1 MYEKLKETFK
11 KFGWRIAAGITCVT
25 AFVLSYII
33 RERNS
38 SYRKRA
44 RDIERVV
51 DTAED
56 CNRTALDGIEE
67 AERILQKARKRQTK
81 V

>member
-1 MYEKLKETFK
+1 MNEKFKEIFK
-11 KFGWRIAAGITCVT
+11 KFGKHIAAIGVGIVAVICGIV
-25 AFVLSYII
+25 I
-33 RERNS
+33 RERNN

-44 RDIERVV
+44 REIERIV

-67 AERILQKARKRQTK
+67 AERILQKARKRK
-81 V
+81 D

>member
-1 MYEKLKETFK
+1 MNVKEAFK
-11 KFGWRIAAGITCVT
+11 KFSKHTAAIGVGITAVICGI
-25 AFVLSYII
+25 II
-33 RERNS
+33 RERSS

-44 RDIERVV
+44 RDIERIV

-67 AERILQKARKRQTK
+67 AERILQKARKRQDK

>member
-1 MYEKLKETFK
+1 MNVKENIK
-11 KFGWRIAAGITCVT
+11 KFGWSIVAGITCVA

-38 SYRKRA
+38 SYRKRS
-44 RDIERVV
+44 RDIERIV

-67 AERILQKARKRQTK
+67 AERILQKARKRQGK

>member
-1 MYEKLKETFK
+1 MNVKENIK
-11 KFGWRIAAGITCVT
+11 KFGWSIIAGITCVA

-33 RERNS
+33 REGNS
-38 SYRKRA
+38 PYRKRS
-44 RDIERVV
+44 RDIEGSV

-67 AERILQKARKRQTK
+67 AERILQKARKRQDK

>member
-1 MYEKLKETFK
+1 MNVKEICK
-11 KFGWRIAAGITCVT
+11 KFGWNIIAGITC
-25 AFVLSYII
+25 AAAIIGSYII

-38 SYRKRA
+38 SYRKRT
-44 RDIERVV
+44 REIERIV

-67 AERILQKARKRQTK
+67 AERILQKARKKQDK

>member
-1 MYEKLKETFK
+1 MNVKEICKKL
-11 KFGWRIAAGITCVT
+11 GWNIIAGITCV
-25 AFVLSYII
+25 AAIIGSIII
-33 RERNS
+33 RERS
-38 SYRKRA
+38 DPYRKRA
-44 RDIERVV
+44 REIEDLV

-67 AERILQKARKRQTK
+67 AERILQKARKRQDK

>member
-1 MYEKLKETFK
+1 MNVKENIK
-11 KFGWRIAAGITCVT
+11 KFGWRIAAGVTCVA

-38 SYRKRA
+38 PYRKRS
-44 RDIERVV
+44 RDIERIV

-56 CNRTALDGIEE
+56 CNRTALDGLEE
-67 AERILQKARKRQTK
+67 AKRILQKARDRED
-81 V
+81 